1 MQFGVLKRKESEARK
16 RSLVKTN
23 LKGREKNFDEMW
35 NSKEEN
41 GGEERRIAG
50 GRVKAEFDYLV
61 ISGKFGN
68 YLQNGIDS
76 IEGGGVNTLR

>member
-1 MQFGVLKRKESEARK
+1 M
-16 RSLVKTN
+16 
-23 LKGREKNFDEMW
+23 
-35 NSKEEN
+35 
-41 GGEERRIAG
+41 EERRIAG

-76 IEGGGVNTLR
+76 IEGGGGFLPYSWEGHVPFGKGV